1 MQLKGLCVVFLLVG
15 IMVAGCTTLDPGVAI
30 QGHKPNFSPETSP
43 LPKPTLYIP
52 NKIPFSSLPDVTIEP
67 IPGMVVNISSS
78 NKSLQ
83 IETRD
88 DTPITPPP
96 SSEKP
101 LFTMFHIGESANDGN
116 IRVTLNSVM
125 YNRSFPLGPYNQQG
139 GFSSSRPGYQL
150 MMLNVT
156 IQDLRA
162 GTAGSD
168 DLFNSIIIK
177 DPNGRRI
184 IPGLSIVSDG
194 TDGNPGR
201 TGYLFYEV
209 TDDTAGI
216 TLDYRFPDAIGIV
229 AKFDVSG

>member
-1 MQLKGLCVVFLLVG
+1 MLLKGLWGVIILVG

-30 QGHKPNFSPETSP
+30 QAHTPNFSPGTSP
-43 LPKPTLYIP
+43 LPNPTLYIP
-52 NKIPFSSLPDVTIEP
+52 NKVPFSSLPDVTIES

-88 DTPITPPP
+88 DTPITAPP

-101 LFTMFHIGESANDGN
+101 LFTTFHIGESANDGN
-116 IRVTLNSVM
+116 IRVTLNAVM
-125 YNRSFPLGPYNQQG
+125 YNKSFPLGPYNQQG
-139 GFSSSRPGYQL
+139 EFSSYGPGYQL

-156 IQDLRA
+156 IQDLSS

-168 DLFNSIIIK
+168 NLFNSIIIK
-177 DPNGRRI
+177 DPNGLRI

-209 TDDTAGI
+209 PSDTTGI
-216 TLDYRFPDAIGIV
+216 TLDYYFPDAIGVV